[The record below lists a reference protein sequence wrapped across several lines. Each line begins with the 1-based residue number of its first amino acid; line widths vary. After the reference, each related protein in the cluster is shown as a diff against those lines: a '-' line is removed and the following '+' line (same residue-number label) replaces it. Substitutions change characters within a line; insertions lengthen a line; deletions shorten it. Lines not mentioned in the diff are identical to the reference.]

1 MYNEKRAVYVS
12 VLRGAA
18 IFLWTLIIKL
28 ITMLV
33 VYAIGS
39 AKESFLRNLPNALLH
54 GVVIAAGFF
63 IYNSVLRLLTLFD
76 KTAREE
82 YLSEYGGVFIFSA
95 EIKKVFTSRDFWIES
110 ITALL
115 MFAAAAMMGAY
126 PDIGG
131 IILGDGSIGTTLCNG
146 ISAAILIP
154 TLFVIGIF
162 NRYEVRR
169 YWIELDRRQD
179 TEKIE
184 KPFQFF
190 IRALFISIAY
200 PLVFPLSP
208 LLLFVFYSMFN
219 ILFSIVDAL
228 SIIGTAVAIVLLVLI
243 IYVFPLLR
251 GMNKRRKF
259 IADMRRVCE
268 RCGYT
273 VSHIKEPYKSFTR
286 PKIGANFSIEKDGR
300 EYQCAFVSTLH
311 RGTWLSFVSDTDAYF
326 RHRIGTKNH
335 HFTVNHH
342 IEYGIRGEGRK
353 CIIISPLPKRIFAES
368 DGSSREILPG
378 DKIWGYTIYNMS
390 GFINAID
397 RDCLDRSNRFD

>member
-1 MYNEKRAVYVS
+1 M
-12 VLRGAA
+12 
-18 IFLWTLIIKL
+18 FLWTLIIKL
-28 ITMLV
+28 LTMFI
-33 VYAIGS
+33 VYAIGT

-54 GVVIAAGFF
+54 AVVIAAGFF

-76 KTAREE
+76 RTAREE
-82 YLSEYGGVFIFSA
+82 YLSGYDGKFVFS
-95 EIKKVFTSRDFWIES
+95 EQIKKIFTSRDFWIES

-126 PDIGG
+126 SDISGL
-131 IILGDGSIGTTLCNG
+131 IFGSGLATTPLSNG

-154 TLFVIGIF
+154 VLFIIGIF
-162 NRYEVRR
+162 NRYEVHR

-184 KPFQFF
+184 KPLQFL
-190 IRALFISIAY
+190 IRAIFISIAY

-208 LLLFVFYSMFN
+208 ILLFVFYSAFN

-228 SIIGTAVAIVLLVLI
+228 SIIGTAVAVILLILI
-243 IYVFPLLR
+243 IYVIPLLR

-259 IADMRRVCE
+259 IADMRKMCE
-268 RCGYT
+268 KCGYT
-273 VSHIKEPYKSFTR
+273 VSQIKDPYVSFIR
-286 PKIGANFSIEKDGR
+286 PRIGANFSIEKDGR
-300 EYQCAFVSTLH
+300 EYKCAFVSTLH
-311 RGTWLSFVSDTDAYF
+311 RGTWLSFISDTDAYF

-335 HFTVNHH
+335 HFTINHH
-342 IEYGIRGEGRK
+342 VEYGIRGEGRK
-353 CIIISPLPKRIFAES
+353 CIIISPLPKRIFAEEG
-368 DGSSREILPG
+368 GSSREILPG
-378 DKIWGYTIYNMS
+378 DKIWGYTVYNMS